1 MNSPKPDSTYSPET
15 DSPEPEMSYIY
26 LSSNIYYYGKEQ
38 LFVGI
43 NTANNERGYTQLNI
57 RRPINYDIN
66 QTNAEFDNGIDGNVF
81 VTITNS
87 ANLTVTLP
95 VYIKKNDTIIIPND
109 NIIPLTIEVTGE
121 QPIPVP
127 IETFPIVY
135 PDTPVPSPQWRFECK
150 ENGECKPTKTKN
162 LSPNIYDDIDTC
174 LAACGVPE
182 EDKVSNILS
191 IVSLVLA
198 SFVLL
203 LIVLLGLFAG
213 DVDTGTTKFFKG
225 LAVFLVITTVILLS
239 VVAYRI
245 P

>member
-1 MNSPKPDSTYSPET
+1 MNTIEEVINEKGECYYSLNNNSILDPLFLPRDETGSLNGYEHITLLNSNLNNSTDRDFFIEDNKLYVRETSGPFEVVKPVYKQTG
-15 DSPEPEMSYIY
+15 YIY
-26 LSSNIYYYGKEQ
+26 NENFD
-38 LFVGI
+38 LFTCNSTGPG
-43 NTANNERGYTQLNI
+43 TTTMPPTPGT
-57 RRPINYDIN
+57 
-66 QTNAEFDNGIDGNVF
+66 T
-81 VTITNS
+81 TIPPT
-87 ANLTVTLP
+87 P
-95 VYIKKNDTIIIPND
+95 
-109 NIIPLTIEVTGE
+109 G
-121 QPIPVP
+121 P
-127 IETFPIVY
+127 IETFPILY

-150 ENGECKPTKTKN
+150 GDRLCVPTLSKN
-162 LSPNIYDDIDTC
+162 LSPNIYDDKDTC

-203 LIVLLGLFAG
+203 LMVLLGLFAG

-245 P
+245 A